1 MGGAVATLYVRN
13 VPPELYARLQHWAE
27 TSGRS
32 VNAEVL
38 ALLER
43 EAARRDERSDWF
55 EGHHALR
62 RKLGLTPEDAEFAV
76 AAIRAHRDAGL

>member
-1 MGGAVATLYVRN
+1 
-13 VPPELYARLQHWAE
+13 
-27 TSGRS
+27 

-43 EAARRDERSDWF
+43 EAVRRDERSDWF
-55 EGHHALR
+55 EGHDALR